1 MQVGSPS
8 FELVVPTT
16 TWLYLLLIQR
26 SKRALSETRYWYDTI
41 DFSFVRLD
49 GQGRALQEVSRGRSS
64 KKIFQSERLVG
75 AGRYGIVLRGENHAA
90 SCTLKC
96 FSAEPVLL
104 KESADPNPMWARNV
118 LKSMAEKAEA
128 NGGGTQIRKASRMS

>member
-26 SKRALSETRYWYDTI
+26 SKRALSETRYWYNTI

-49 GQGRALQEVSRGRSS
+49 GQGRASLQEVSRGRS
-64 KKIFQSERLVG
+64 KIFQSERLVG